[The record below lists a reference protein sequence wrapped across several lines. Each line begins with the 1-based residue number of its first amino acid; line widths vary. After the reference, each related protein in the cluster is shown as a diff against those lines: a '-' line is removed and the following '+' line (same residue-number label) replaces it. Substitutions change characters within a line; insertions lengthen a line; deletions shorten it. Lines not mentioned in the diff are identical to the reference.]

1 MEKEDVKKLLY
12 ETLEEVLTTTSKK
25 VEDHDL
31 TESDKLAFNLNLTL
45 TISMYISEVMKKL
58 DQEPEI

>member
-1 MEKEDVKKLLY
+1 MGKEDVKKLLY
-12 ETLEEVLTTTSKK
+12 DTLEEVLTTTSKK